1 MKRRKDRK
9 FLYESIDGRHQN
21 EEGDYFPKDF
31 ADWREIPSETLPAN
45 RASSGSA
52 AGHCFFGSHLPR
64 RLCDAGHSASE
75 HYRNRGDASR

>member
-31 ADWREIPSETLPAN
+31 ADWREIPSETLQRTELRQALQ
-45 RASSGSA
+45 RALLLWI
-52 AGHCFFGSHLPR
+52 HLPR
-64 RLCDAGHSASE
+64 RLVMRDIQHLSITETA
-75 HYRNRGDASR
+75 RRSR